1 MNPTV
6 NAMAIPAQTPAGPAI
21 HFLNVAYFFQ
31 LLYNLFFSAHTASVG
46 GLAAFL
52 STFWIV
58 FTVLSFL
65 FCLICLGVLVYYT
78 MRLNDVVAEDAKRY
92 TTISKHEADEQLEDS
107 RWTYI
112 KNLTESGD
120 ESQWRQ
126 AIIEADIMLEE
137 LLTKLG
143 YDGNTIGDKLKMANP
158 KNFHT
163 LNDAW
168 EAHKV
173 RNEIAH
179 QGSTYQL
186 TDHIAYRTINH
197 YENVFR
203 EFHVI

>member
-1 MNPTV
+1 MNPSV
-6 NAMAIPAQTPAGPAI
+6 YPVGPSI

-31 LLYNLFFSAHTASVG
+31 LLYNLVFSGQA
-46 GLAAFL
+46 
-52 STFWIV
+52 
-58 FTVLSFL
+58 LSFNSISDVLNTIWIFFTL
-65 FCLICLGVLVYYT
+65 FAYLFSLICIGVLVYLSARYYQ
-78 MRLNDVVAEDAKRY
+78 VKAEDAQKY
-92 TTISKHEADEQLEDS
+92 TTISKKEADAKLEDS

-112 KNLTESGD
+112 RNLIESTQQSD
-120 ESQWRQ
+120 WRQ

-143 YDGNTIGDKLKMANP
+143 YFGSSIGDKLKNANP
-158 KNFHT
+158 AQFHT

-179 QGSTYQL
+179 RGSEFEL
-186 TDHIAYRTINH
+186 SDHVAFRTINH
-197 YENVFR
+197 YENVFK